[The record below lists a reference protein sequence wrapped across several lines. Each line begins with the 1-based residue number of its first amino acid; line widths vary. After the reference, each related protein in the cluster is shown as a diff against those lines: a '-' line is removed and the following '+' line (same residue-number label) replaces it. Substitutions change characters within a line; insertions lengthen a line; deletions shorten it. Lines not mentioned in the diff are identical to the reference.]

1 MWPSANE
8 AATMYAI
15 QAFQAP
21 GFVSTG
27 IGDHTMTAVMAA
39 PPSTEVVDDRLYE
52 VVYGEKKEKTVG
64 TRQNMIA
71 SRLVRMIG
79 RFDPEER
86 IGSPVLENLFVLDA
100 ANDLQR
106 RPDLAF
112 VSRQRWPGLPP
123 DSNAWDVVPDW
134 MVEVISSSNS
144 ADEVIDKVDEYFR
157 AGSAVGVGDLPQR
170 TTRLR
175 LHVAHGRDGP
185 RGHRR
190 IDGRSG
196 VAVVSLPGPYAL

>member
-1 MWPSANE
+1 
-8 AATMYAI
+8 
-15 QAFQAP
+15 
-21 GFVSTG
+21 
-27 IGDHTMTAVMAA
+27 MTAVMAA

-86 IGSPVLENLFVLDA
+86 IGFPVLENLFVLDA

-134 MVEVISSSNS
+134 MVEVISPSNS

-157 AGSAVGVGDLPQR
+157 AG
-170 TTRLR
+170 TRLVWVIYPNAQR
-175 LHVAHGRDGP
+175 VYVYMSPTDVTVCEATDEVSADPVLPSFRFPAHTLFDGIAVAAKRT
-185 RGHRR
+185 
-190 IDGRSG
+190 S
-196 VAVVSLPGPYAL
+196 